1 MLTTQNLLDDAPC
14 QLAEAGS
21 ILLNRAA
28 ETTDVIYL
36 EKGRVVLG
44 VLGGGGVHELM
55 EHQLGAVDGP
65 SWLDVSGAV
74 LNVPS
79 SVDVLAHTSVQFRR
93 VPLAQFREFLQ
104 DCSNSVQSMLLDMAR
119 AHRQQTE
126 LAVSRLAKGAE
137 SRCAEWLLSQ
147 AQTSDQGGCAVYLQQ
162 RKRNIAAQLGIAPET
177 LSRVLRHLREMR
189 LISGSGRVLDLVDPV
204 GLRTLAGASA
214 PCSCGVV

>member
-1 MLTTQNLLDDAPC
+1 MLIAKNLLDDAPFL
-14 QLAEAGS
+14 LAEAGS
-21 ILLNRAA
+21 VLLHRGA
-28 ETTDVIYL
+28 ETTDAIYL

-44 VLGGGGVHELM
+44 VLGGNGVHELM
-55 EHQLGAVDGP
+55 EHQLGAMDGP
-65 SWLDVSGAV
+65 GWLDVSGAL
-74 LNVPS
+74 LNLPS
-79 SVDVLAHTSVQFRR
+79 AVDVLAYTSVQFRR
-93 VPLAQFREFLQ
+93 VPVARFVECLQ
-104 DCSNSVQSMLLDMAR
+104 SCSNNVQSLLLDMAR

-147 AQTSDQGGCAVYLQQ
+147 AQTSDEGGFAVYLQQ

-204 GLRTLAGASA
+204 GLRMLAGASA
-214 PCSCGVV
+214 PCSCGVL